1 MRSMRWWIHGATP
14 WLRLVVGVVL
24 LVALGLKLI
33 AASGRYGPVLSGVDL
48 FAAAIDFH
56 GVFTRGMGSMIAPF
70 VMVCEGIIGLWLV
83 SHATPRWSG
92 LAGIGL
98 LVAFSLYLIAA
109 TRAGAE
115 CACFGRIH
123 AGPAS
128 VSISRNAL
136 LILMLVPSVG
146 GWRSP
151 DRAQARPVDT
161 IGRDESAAGS
171 EGALANVLMD

>member
-1 MRSMRWWIHGATP
+1 MRLVRDWLGMATP

-48 FAAAIDFH
+48 FAAAIDYH
-56 GVFTRGMGSMIAPF
+56 GVFTKGMGSTIAPF
-70 VMVCEGIIGLWLV
+70 VMACEGVIGLWLV
-83 SHATPRWSG
+83 SHVMPRWSAQ
-92 LAGIGL
+92 AGIGL
-98 LVAFSLYLIAA
+98 LVAFSLYLIAG

-128 VSISRNAL
+128 VAIARNVL
-136 LILMLVPSVG
+136 LMLMLVPSVRG
-146 GWRSP
+146 HTERTRGDAEGRVGVGAES
-151 DRAQARPVDT
+151 DVAST
-161 IGRDESAAGS
+161 IPG
-171 EGALANVLMD
+171 